1 LKEIV
6 ARFSDFAKMRQPRMQ
21 AVSVN
26 EVLRAAVKSFE
37 MAFHARGRPPVKP
50 ELLLDEYAAKIW
62 ADPELLY
69 KGFENVLANSLN
81 AMPMGG
87 TLTVRTEQQNGIV
100 RVEISDTGTGLEG
113 EAPSGAAPQYA
124 AKLDGAGLGLA
135 TIQTVVSDH
144 GGHMSVEA
152 MSGLGTAFRM
162 EFPIAPSSNGAPV
175 KAPRVET
182 ASTKSKVRTEPAPQ
196 PKDATVKPKASLA
209 RMIDI

>member
-1 LKEIV
+1 
-6 ARFSDFAKMRQPRMQ
+6 
-21 AVSVN
+21 VN

-37 MAFHARGRPPVKP
+37 MALHARGRPPVKP
-50 ELLLDEYAAKIW
+50 ELALDEYAAKIW

-113 EAPSGAAPQYA
+113 EEPAGAAVQYA

-135 TIQTVVSDH
+135 TVQTVVSDH

-152 MSGLGTAFRM
+152 ISGQGTVFRM
-162 EFPIAPSSNGAPV
+162 EFPIAPSSTGAPV
-175 KAPRVET
+175 KTPRVE
-182 ASTKSKVRTEPAPQ
+182 SRSKQSKVRAEPAPG
-196 PKDATVKPKASLA
+196 KPKASLA